1 MRKEW
6 IRSEE
11 EKTSKRIQTERNRRR
26 KHIQQKIE
34 VRSFLIDFNF
44 LFSCFI

>member
-11 EKTSKRIQTERNRRR
+11 EKTSKRFQSERNRRR

-34 VRSFLIDFNF
+34 VRSFFNRF
-44 LFSCFI
+44 

>member
-11 EKTSKRIQTERNRRR
+11 EKTIKRIQLERNKRV
-26 KHIQQKIE
+26 KQTKQPLQ
-34 VRSFLIDFNF
+34 VNYL
-44 LFSCFI
+44 

>member
-11 EKTSKRIQTERNRRR
+11 EKHIKRIQSERNRTMKQSKRPLQVNR
-26 KHIQQKIE
+26 NEKI
-34 VRSFLIDFNF
+34 
-44 LFSCFI
+44 FIL

>member
-11 EKTSKRIQTERNRRR
+11 EKQMKRLQLQKNRRC
-26 KHIQQKIE
+26 KNSQQKKQ
-34 VRSFLIDFNF
+34 VSS
-44 LFSCFI
+44 LFV